1 VESGPSHL
9 LHFVQLMTQTCE
21 NSDKA
26 PADATL
32 ERLQV
37 TYEALLCIPLQ
48 WQLILAVPLSGGEF
62 SHGLDPKL
70 PFTTVANGRDEWKRE
85 LGRQPPTLE
94 AGPGV
99 Q

>member
-1 VESGPSHL
+1 MQSR
-9 LHFVQLMTQTCE
+9 
-21 NSDKA
+21 D
-26 PADATL
+26 
-32 ERLQV
+32 RQV
-37 TYEALLCIPLQ
+37 AGVKLS
-48 WQLILAVPLSGGEF
+48 LSGNCWT
-62 SHGLDPKL
+62 SLVDPKL